1 MSTQGRRSARRAVPA
16 AAQASGAAATGL
28 WPPLG
33 GRTHLLALLALGTL
47 AALVYANSFQ
57 AGFTLD
63 NAFRIHGD
71 ARVHQASADNVRQI
85 FTQDY
90 SAPRFVN
97 GVYRPLTTL
106 SLMFN
111 YAVLG
116 GGENPAGYH
125 VLNLLLHWV
134 NAVLV
139 YCLALAVLADAWA
152 AFFTAALFTTH
163 PIATEAVT
171 NIIGRADLLAT
182 LAVLGGTLLYL
193 RSGQESGRRRT
204 AWLLGLALGTT
215 LGLLAKESAVGIL
228 GAMLAFDL
236 AYRVRWRSPG
246 GVAEL
251 RRQLWALF
259 RTGYIALVPAFAA
272 VALLRAS
279 VYRNLE
285 IGEVPFLEN
294 PLVQADALSA
304 RLTALKVLGRYVW
317 HLLWPAALSCDYS
330 YDAIPLVAWPPT
342 RWEDWQ
348 GFLALAG
355 LVAALVALVRWRRRS
370 PAFVFFA
377 LFFLLTF
384 LPTSNLPLIIG
395 TIMGDRLVYL
405 PSVGFAGCLVVAVA
419 ALCHRRLATVLLGL
433 IVVAYGVR
441 TLARNADWRDDLR
454 LFESAARA
462 APGSY
467 KVHKALA
474 WSLDA
479 QDRDHAQL
487 DRIIEEEERALAII
501 ATSSLPPG
509 ARSWSLLQS
518 LGEHHALKAALLGA
532 ETAEGR
538 RRLARAADLLTEA
551 AAVNQA
557 KEEIGRAKAL
567 GRDTRNGDVVR
578 PGAPEIYAALGRVH
592 LTLGDIEKAGDAFD
606 HLAHLVPAQPDAHV
620 GLARVQIA
628 RGEVEQAAVSLLAA
642 LTVDRRRQDAWQ
654 LLVQVYER
662 TDPGGCAILREAGR
676 AAVNWNCPLVRT
688 QLCTADAQLIRLF
701 LAARQRPAAQ
711 QLAEQAVRQ
720 LQCPRETIE
729 PLLAGG

>member
-16 AAQASGAAATGL
+16 AAQTSGAAATGL

-33 GRTHLLALLALGTL
+33 GRTHLLALLALRTL

-193 RSGQESGRRRT
+193 RGGQESGRRRT
-204 AWLLGLALGTT
+204 AWLLGIALGTT

-355 LVAALVALVRWRRRS
+355 LVAAFVALVHWRRRR
-370 PAFVFFA
+370 PAFVSFA
-377 LFFLLTF
+377 LFFLLPF
-384 LPTSNLPLIIG
+384 LPPSNLPLIIG
-395 TIMGDRLVYL
+395 TIMGDRLIYL

-474 WSLDA
+474 WSLAA

-501 ATSSLPPG
+501 ATSSLPQG
-509 ARSWSLLQS
+509 ARSWSLLQ
-518 LGEHHALKAALLGA
+518 
-532 ETAEGR
+532 
-538 RRLARAADLLTEA
+538 
-551 AAVNQA
+551 
-557 KEEIGRAKAL
+557 
-567 GRDTRNGDVVR
+567 
-578 PGAPEIYAALGRVH
+578 
-592 LTLGDIEKAGDAFD
+592 TLGDIEKAGDAFD